1 LLVVSPP
8 PIHAQES
15 PASEK
20 IQDVSSDRKFAVRIS
35 FSSMPADPGNIDLN
49 LITAGSRTRF
59 SAIKNQQ
66 ASNNVKEKHPSN
78 E

>member
-35 FSSMPADPGNIDLN
+35 FSSTPADLRNIDPN
-49 LITAGSRTRF
+49 LITAAELVSM
-59 SAIKNQQ
+59 
-66 ASNNVKEKHPSN
+66 PSKIGRLQIS
-78 E
+78 

>member
-35 FSSMPADPGNIDLN
+35 FSSTPADPDNIDPN
-49 LITAGSRTRF
+49 LITAAELVSM
-59 SAIKNQQ
+59 
-66 ASNNVKEKHPSN
+66 PSKIGRLQIS
-78 E
+78 

>member
-35 FSSMPADPGNIDLN
+35 FSSMPADLRNIDPN
-49 LITAGSRTRF
+49 LITAAELVSM
-59 SAIKNQQ
+59 
-66 ASNNVKEKHPSN
+66 PSKIGRLQIS
-78 E
+78 